1 MGTTPRSAA
10 VGPGAVADFQVG
22 ANLPW
27 IDYGQDF
34 GASAWQPRGGVAQ
47 PDRREAARRELGR
60 LAASGGTIVRWWLL
74 GDGRAGLREQAGDV
88 APDERL
94 LEDVDAAVALLREAG
109 LRALFVLSDFLWF
122 RPRQQDGAVAL
133 FGRGDLVRDPSRRAA
148 LLERVFGA
156 LADRFGR
163 EPAVHAWDLLNEPEW
178 ATLGVGTLDPRS
190 AIAAGDMRAYL
201 GELCALFHARA
212 TQPVTV
218 GLASVRGL
226 PLLEGLPVDFHQVHW
241 YEQNDDVASL
251 SRPVATR
258 DLGGREML
266 LGEFPTR
273 GCSLAPEEIL
283 VRARDAG
290 YCGALAW
297 SLLATDHATDGVA
310 CAAALGDWS
319 RRGDGES
326 LA

>member
-1 MGTTPRSAA
+1 M
-10 VGPGAVADFQVG
+10 ADFQVG

-34 GASAWQPRGGVAQ
+34 GASAWRPRGGLAQ
-47 PDRREAARRELGR
+47 PDRRDAARRELGR
-60 LAASGGTIVRWWLL
+60 IADRGGTLVRWWLL
-74 GDGRAGLREQAGDV
+74 GDGRAGLRERSGEV
-88 APDERL
+88 SPDERL
-94 LEDVDAAVALLREAG
+94 IEDVDAAVALLREAG
-109 LRALFVLSDFLWF
+109 LRALLVLTDFLWF

-133 FGRGDLVRDPSRRAA
+133 FGRADLVRDGSRRAA
-148 LLERVFGA
+148 LVERVFGVI
-156 LADRFGR
+156 ADRFGR
-163 EPAVHAWDLLNEPEW
+163 EPAVYAWDLLNEPEW

-190 AIAAGDMRAYL
+190 AIAPGEMRAYL
-201 GELCALFHARA
+201 GELAALFHARA

-218 GLASVRGL
+218 GLASIRGL

-241 YEQNDDVASL
+241 YEQNDDLATL
-251 SRPVATR
+251 SRPVASR
-258 DLGGREML
+258 DLGGRDLL

-273 GCSLAPEEIL
+273 GCSLAPGEIL
-283 VRARDAG
+283 ARARDAG

-297 SLLATDHATDGVA
+297 SLLATDHATDGAA

-319 RRGDGES
+319 GRRDGEA